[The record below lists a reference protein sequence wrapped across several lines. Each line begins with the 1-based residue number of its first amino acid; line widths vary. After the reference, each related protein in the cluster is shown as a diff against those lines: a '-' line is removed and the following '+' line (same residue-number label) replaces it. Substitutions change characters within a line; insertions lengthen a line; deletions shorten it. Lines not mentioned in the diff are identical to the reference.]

1 MHRILNGSIIIV
13 VFVTFVNAL
22 VFFGLGIL
30 QSFEV
35 YIGMINGSLAHA
47 GIYLVEALD
56 RFLVGFVFII
66 FSIGLSQ
73 LFLTNMSFLKK
84 YELPWLELT
93 NFYQLKTLLISA
105 ILVALFVAWIPY
117 APIFSMADGNDLGWT
132 DLIFPASMVLMAVAA
147 RLIKELH

>member
-1 MHRILNGSIIIV
+1 MHRILNVSIIIV
-13 VFVTFVNAL
+13 VFITFINAL
-22 VFFGLGIL
+22 VFFGLGIYE
-30 QSFEV
+30 SIVV
-35 YIGMINGSLAHA
+35 YIGMIDGSRAHP
-47 GIYLVEALD
+47 GVYLVEALD

-73 LFLTNMSFLKK
+73 LFLTDMPFLKK
-84 YELPWLELT
+84 YELPWLELKD
-93 NFYQLKTLLISA
+93 FSQLKTLLISA

-117 APIFSMADGNDLGWT
+117 APLFSMADGNDLGWT